1 MSDAENRDRD
11 GRPLVGKRILV
22 TRPEEGASRMGEML
36 ADLGA
41 CVRLAPIIEI
51 REPEDWTP
59 VDAAIRALDSY
70 AWIIFTSP
78 NGPKFLEKRLANLG
92 VAPGS
97 IPKETSV
104 LAVGPVTAAAVE
116 KFLGRAPDKVAEK
129 YVAEGVVALFGGRD
143 MAGERVLLPR
153 AKEGRDAIP
162 QALSKLGA
170 ILDDVAVYETT
181 PLGREALREAWGELE
196 AGKIDMLTFT
206 SSSALDG
213 FMRAAG
219 EDRAKGWMSRARVA
233 SIGPA
238 TTATARKWGVAP
250 DLEAAE
256 STIPGMA
263 RAIVSFYRELETAND
278 TQKMEDEI
286 S

>member
-1 MSDAENRDRD
+1 MSNAENEDMD
-11 GRPLVGKRILV
+11 ARPLKGKTILV
-22 TRPEEGASRMGEML
+22 TRPEEGASRMGNML
-36 ADLGA
+36 AELGA
-41 CVRLAPIIEI
+41 CVRVAPMI
-51 REPEDWTP
+51 RISEPADWTP

-70 AWIIFTSP
+70 QWIIFTSA
-78 NGPKFLEKRLANLG
+78 NGPKYLAKRFDELG
-92 VAPGS
+92 VAPGTISKDTS
-97 IPKETSV
+97 I
-104 LAVGPVTAAAVE
+104 LAVGPATAAAVE
-116 KFLGRAPDKVAEK
+116 KHLSRAPKKVAGQ
-129 YVAEGVVALFGGRD
+129 YVAEGVVELFDGED

-162 QALSKLGA
+162 KALAKMGA
-170 ILDDVAVYETT
+170 AVDDVAVYRTT
-181 PLGREALREAWGELE
+181 PLGRAALRGAWGELE

-219 EDRAKGWMSRARVA
+219 EETAKKWMARASVA

-238 TTATARKWGVAP
+238 TTATAREWGVAP
-250 DLEAAE
+250 DVEAAE

-263 RAIVSFYRELETAND
+263 RAIVSYYGEPERGEQA
-278 TQKMEDEI
+278 

>member
-1 MSDAENRDRD
+1 MSGLQNQGVDA
-11 GRPLVGKRILV
+11 RPLAGKTILV

-41 CVRLAPIIEI
+41 CVRVAPMI
-51 REPEDWTP
+51 RITDPGDWAL
-59 VDAAIRALDSY
+59 VDTAIRALDAY
-70 AWIIFTSP
+70 RWIIFTSA
-78 NGPKFLEKRLANLG
+78 NGPKFLAKRFDELG
-92 VAPGS
+92 VALGTLSKDTS
-97 IPKETSV
+97 I
-104 LAVGPVTAAAVE
+104 LAVGPATAVAVE
-116 KFLGRAPDKVAEK
+116 KHLGKTPDKVADK
-129 YVAEGVVALFGGRD
+129 YMAEGVVDLFEEQNV
-143 MAGERVLLPR
+143 AGERVLLAR

-162 QALSKLGA
+162 KALMKMGA
-170 ILDDVAVYETT
+170 AVDDVAVYRTT
-181 PLGREALREAWGELE
+181 PLGREALRGVWGELE

-219 EDRAKGWMSRARVA
+219 EETAKGWMSRARVA

-238 TTATARKWGVAP
+238 TTAAAREWGVAP
-250 DLEAAE
+250 DVEAAE

-263 RAIVSFYRELETAND
+263 RAIVSYYGKPERGERA
-278 TQKMEDEI
+278 

>member
-1 MSDAENRDRD
+1 MSGLQSQEVDA
-11 GRPLVGKRILV
+11 RPLAGKTILV

-41 CVRLAPIIEI
+41 CVRVAFMI
-51 REPEDWTP
+51 RITEPADWTP
-59 VDAAIRALDSY
+59 VDAAIRALDAY
-70 AWIIFTSP
+70 QWIIFTSA
-78 NGPKFLEKRLANLG
+78 NGPKYLAKRFDELG
-92 VAPGS
+92 VAPGTISRDTS
-97 IPKETSV
+97 I
-104 LAVGPVTAAAVE
+104 LAVGPATAAAVE
-116 KFLGRAPDKVAEK
+116 KYLGRTPDKVAEK
-129 YVAEGVVALFGGRD
+129 YMAEGVVDLFEGQNVT
-143 MAGERVLLPR
+143 GERVLLPR

-162 QALSKLGA
+162 RALAEMGA
-170 ILDDVAVYETT
+170 LLDDVAVYRTT
-181 PLGREALREAWGELE
+181 PLGREALREVWGELE

-219 EDRAKGWMSRARVA
+219 EGTAKRWMQRARVA

-238 TTATARKWGVAP
+238 TSATARKWGVAP
-250 DLEAAE
+250 DLEAVE

-263 RAIVSFYRELETAND
+263 RAIVSYYGKPERGDQA
-278 TQKMEDEI
+278 

>member
-59 VDAAIRALDSY
+59 VDAAIRALDKY

-116 KFLGRAPDKVAEK
+116 NFWE
-129 YVAEGVVALFGGRD
+129 
-143 MAGERVLLPR
+143 ERPIR
-153 AKEGRDAIP
+153 
-162 QALSKLGA
+162 
-170 ILDDVAVYETT
+170 
-181 PLGREALREAWGELE
+181 
-196 AGKIDMLTFT
+196 
-206 SSSALDG
+206 
-213 FMRAAG
+213 
-219 EDRAKGWMSRARVA
+219 
-233 SIGPA
+233 
-238 TTATARKWGVAP
+238 
-250 DLEAAE
+250 
-256 STIPGMA
+256 
-263 RAIVSFYRELETAND
+263 
-278 TQKMEDEI
+278 
-286 S
+286 

>member
-1 MSDAENRDRD
+1 MSEVINEDRD
-11 GRPLVGKRILV
+11 GRPLAGKCILV

-59 VDAAIRALDSY
+59 VDAAIRALDKY
-70 AWIIFTSP
+70 GWIIFTSP
-78 NGPKFLEKRLANLG
+78 NGPKFLEKRFDDLG
-92 VAPGS
+92 VSPGS

-104 LAVGPVTAAAVE
+104 LAVGPVTVAAVE
-116 KFLGRAPDKVAEK
+116 NFLGRAPDKVAEK
-129 YVAEGVVALFGGRD
+129 YVAEGVVALFEGQD

-162 QALSKLGA
+162 QALSKMGA
-170 ILDDVAVYETT
+170 SVDDVAVYRTT
-181 PLGREALREAWGELE
+181 PLGREALRDVWGELE

-219 EDRAKGWMSRARVA
+219 EDRAKGWMRRARVA

-238 TTATARKWGVAP
+238 TTATARKWDVRP
-250 DLEAAE
+250 DVEAAE
-256 STIPGMA
+256 STIPDMA

>member
-1 MSDAENRDRD
+1 
-11 GRPLVGKRILV
+11 
-22 TRPEEGASRMGEML
+22 MGEML

-59 VDAAIRALDSY
+59 VDAAIRALDKY
-70 AWIIFTSP
+70 GWIIFTSP

-129 YVAEGVVALFGGRD
+129 YVAEGVVALFEGRD

-162 QALSKLGA
+162 QALSKMGA

>member
-1 MSDAENRDRD
+1 MSEVINEDRD
-11 GRPLVGKRILV
+11 GRPLAGKCILV

-59 VDAAIRALDSY
+59 VDAAIRALDKY
-70 AWIIFTSP
+70 GWIIFTSP

-92 VAPGS
+92 VSPGS

-104 LAVGPVTAAAVE
+104 LAVGPVTVAAVE
-116 KFLGRAPDKVAEK
+116 NFLGRAPDKVAEK
-129 YVAEGVVALFGGRD
+129 YVAEGVVALFEGQD

-162 QALSKLGA
+162 QALLKMGA
-170 ILDDVAVYETT
+170 SVDDVAVYRTT
-181 PLGREALREAWGELE
+181 PLGREALRDVWGELE

-213 FMRAAG
+213 FMVAAG
-219 EDRAKGWMSRARVA
+219 EETAKGWMRRARVA

-238 TTATARKWGVAP
+238 TTATARKWDVRP
-250 DLEAAE
+250 DVEAAE
-256 STIPGMA
+256 STIPDMA